1 MSTLTYKCPSCGAPL
16 EFDGYSQ
23 EMACDNC
30 GNQFPTETVK
40 QVDAIEKQTAS
51 SPDNSEWTV
60 DAKPYSPEEA
70 ARTQAFSCSS
80 CGAELITDETTVA
93 TNCAFCGSPSIIPMQ
108 FGEETRPTRI
118 IPYLISKEKATG
130 MFHDYFKGK
139 KLVPNLFMKG
149 NTIDEI
155 RKLYVPY
162 WLFDAQANADVT
174 YNASQVSTFTSGKY
188 RVTKTRHFLVRRAGT
203 LDFRDLPVDASSKL
217 DNSITESIE
226 PFAMDASIAFS
237 PETLSGSMANRADVD
252 AEESKRRADNRI
264 HKSTESAFRNTVAG
278 YHAVIPRSVKIQV
291 PDGRC
296 SAVLFPVWLITTK
309 KKDKT
314 YTFAI
319 NGQTGELTCNI
330 PYSLPKFLKW
340 LFGLTGAF
348 TLGGYLVATLLVS
361 LGVL

>member
-40 QVDAIEKQTAS
+40 QVDAIEKQSAS
-51 SPDNSEWTV
+51 SPENREWTV
-60 DAKPYSPEEA
+60 DAKPYSSEEA

-93 TNCAFCGSPSIIPMQ
+93 TNCAFCGSPSIIPTQ
-108 FGEETRPTRI
+108 FDKQTRPAKI
-118 IPYLISKEKATG
+118 IPYLISKEKATA

-139 KLVPNLFMKG
+139 KLIPNLFMKG

-162 WLFDAQANADVT
+162 WLFDAQANADIT
-174 YNASQVSTFTSGKY
+174 YDASQVSTFTTGQY

-203 LDFRDLPVDASSKL
+203 LDFKDLPVDASSKL

-226 PFAMDASIAFS
+226 PFSMQASIDFS
-237 PETLSGSMANRADVD
+237 PEKLSGSMANRADVD
-252 AEESKRRADNRI
+252 AEESKRRADARI
-264 HKSTESAFRNTVAG
+264 QQSTESTFRSTVMG
-278 YHAVIPRSVKIQV
+278 YQAVIPRSIKIQV
-291 PDGRC
+291 PDGHC
-296 SAVLFPVWLITTK
+296 SAALFPVWLITTK
-309 KKDKT
+309 KESKT

-340 LFGLTGAF
+340 LFVLTGAIA
-348 TLGGYLVATLLVS
+348 LGGYLGAALLAS
-361 LGVL
+361 MGVL